1 MCLLSLSNWSQS
13 NWDSTG
19 SHDHLEPITV
29 GNLMDY
35 MDWLFWGFIP
45 TLEGIWSRC
54 VMRMVWT
61 IGNQGAILRIRGLES
76 KEEKNNSFQL
86 HRSDGTCKYFWI
98 LRNTSQSLEVC
109 GCFQYTLDYNIII
122 FIIGLKMI
130 FTHLSCTVRHF
141 FRKETTLAQKDDSHT
156 ESNNG
161 FLSLSLSLT
170 HTHTHTQA
178 AWESIHFAKPDT
190 LLSAD
195 PGHLGHTVLSK

>member
-1 MCLLSLSNWSQS
+1 MLWFVI
-13 NWDSTG
+13 STG

-29 GNLMDY
+29 ANLMDY
-35 MDWLFWGFIP
+35 TDWLFQGFIP

-54 VMRMVWT
+54 VMRVVWP

-76 KEEKNNSFQL
+76 KEGKNNSFQL
-86 HRSDGTCKYFWI
+86 HRSDITCKYFWI
-98 LRNTSQSLEVC
+98 LRNTSQSLEVP

-130 FTHLSCTVRHF
+130 LTHLSCTVWQF
-141 FRKETTLAQKDDSHT
+141 FRKETTFAQNDDSHP

-190 LLSAD
+190 LLSSD
-195 PGHLGHTVLSK
+195 PGLLGHTALNK